1 MSIWLTLN
9 RQAETRGH
17 QLFFFGY
24 RAFPPPRTACWKP
37 GPGQVHHRVLYFVAR
52 QPGITVT
59 ELQGVLGVSKQ
70 ALNGPLRQ
78 VAEAGLVGSAA
89 DASDKQVRRL
99 HLTDKGG
106 RLEAALAGAQVEML
120 EKVFARLGADAG
132 LAWKQVMQALAAP
145 PENDPGPRG
154 VELSAP

>member
-1 MSIWLTLN
+1 MVDLN
-9 RQAETRGH
+9 RQAELREAIE
-17 QLFFFGY
+17 QFFFGY
-24 RAFPPPRTACWKP
+24 RAFTTPPDRLLEAW
-37 GPGQVHHRVLYFVAR
+37 GLGRVHHRVLYFVAR

-89 DASDKQVRRL
+89 DASDKRVRRL

-106 RLEAALAGAQVEML
+106 QLEAALTGTQVEML
-120 EKVFARLGADAG
+120 EKVFARLGTDAE
-132 LAWKQVMQALAAP
+132 LAWKQVMQALTAP
-145 PENDPGPRG
+145 PE
-154 VELSAP
+154 A

>member
-1 MSIWLTLN
+1 MVDLN
-9 RQAETRGH
+9 RQAELREAIE
-17 QLFFFGY
+17 LFFFGY
-24 RAFPPPRTACWKP
+24 RAFTAPPDRLLEAW
-37 GPGQVHHRVLYFVAR
+37 GLGRVHHRVLYFVAR

-89 DASDKQVRRL
+89 DASDKRVRRL

-106 RLEAALAGAQVEML
+106 QLEAALTGTQVEML
-120 EKVFARLGADAG
+120 EKVFAQLGADTE
-132 LAWKQVMQALAAP
+132 LAWKQVMQALAVP
-145 PENDPGPRG
+145 PE
-154 VELSAP
+154 A

>member
-1 MSIWLTLN
+1 MVDLH
-9 RQAETRGH
+9 RQAELREAIE
-17 QLFFFGY
+17 LFFFGY
-24 RAFPPPRTACWKP
+24 RAFTAPPDRLLEAW
-37 GPGQVHHRVLYFVAR
+37 GLGRVHHRVLYFVAR

-89 DASDKQVRRL
+89 DASDKRVRRL

-106 RLEAALAGAQVEML
+106 QLEAALTGTQVEML
-120 EKVFARLGADAG
+120 EKVFAQLGADTE
-132 LAWKQVMQALAAP
+132 LAWKQVMQALAVP
-145 PENDPGPRG
+145 PE
-154 VELSAP
+154 A

>member
-1 MSIWLTLN
+1 MVDLN
-9 RQAETRGH
+9 RQAELREAIE
-17 QLFFFGY
+17 QFFFGY
-24 RAFPPPRTACWKP
+24 RAFTTPPDRLLEAW
-37 GPGQVHHRVLYFVAR
+37 GLGRVHHRVLYFVAR

-89 DASDKQVRRL
+89 DASDKRVRRL

-106 RLEAALAGAQVEML
+106 QLEAALTGTQVEML
-120 EKVFARLGADAG
+120 EKVFSRLGADAE
-132 LAWKQVMQALAAP
+132 LAWKQVMQALAAA
-145 PENDPGPRG
+145 PE
-154 VELSAP
+154 A

>member
-1 MSIWLTLN
+1 MVDLN
-9 RQAETRGH
+9 RQAELREAIE
-17 QLFFFGY
+17 LFFFGY
-24 RAFPPPRTACWKP
+24 RAFTTPPDRLLEAW
-37 GPGQVHHRVLYFVAR
+37 GLGRVHHRVLYFVAR

-89 DASDKQVRRL
+89 DASDKRVRRL

-106 RLEAALAGAQVEML
+106 QLEAALTGTQVEML
-120 EKVFARLGADAG
+120 ENVFARLGADAE

-145 PENDPGPRG
+145 PE
-154 VELSAP
+154 A